1 MEKIPLRL
9 NESDQDQQPRLQ
21 AERELAREKT
31 PVAGYCAVGFGLV
44 SIVFGP
50 AILFTPLGLLFSIV
64 ALLSGQAMWGFAGL
78 LLAVGGVLTSPII
91 MGLIGFGAAY
101 AFFDWDSILK
111 PIYDMMGGGLDI

>member
-1 MEKIPLRL
+1 MNKIPLRL
-9 NESDQDQQPRLQ
+9 SESNQEDRPRLQ
-21 AERELAREKT
+21 GERELAREKS
-31 PVAGYCAVGFGLV
+31 PVAGWCAVGFGLA
-44 SIVFGP
+44 SIMAGP
-50 AILFTPLGLLFSIV
+50 AIIFTPLGLIFSII
-64 ALLSGQAMWGFAGL
+64 ALFSGQAMWGFAGL